1 MILQLNLDVRSPC
14 KRSLPKYKNSSSQ
27 ITNHYSR
34 KLPDSSPVVSLG
46 ETRETRAGGQ
56 TRNER
61 RATEGSARGDG
72 KVEINVLSPRPRL
85 SLSLIERRLGTS
97 QESYRERQRPLLILH
112 ISMSLQTQIESCL
125 LQFKFCP
132 LHQKLSMVQY
142 FALIGTLYVEIA
154 TGVHMI

>member
-14 KRSLPKYKNSSSQ
+14 KQSLPKYKNSSSQ

-61 RATEGSARGDG
+61 RATEGSAKGDR
-72 KVEINVLSPRPRL
+72 KVEINVLTLPSTAPLSL

-112 ISMSLQTQIESCL
+112 ISMSLQTQIESCY

-132 LHQKLSMVQY
+132 LHQKLRMVQ
-142 FALIGTLYVEIA
+142 
-154 TGVHMI
+154 